1 MTRIV
6 LSPEAQYAQTAEV
19 VRLLKKV
26 NDMVDDLAWYHQNS
40 EEAYDLLDK
49 AFALLSTQENELC
62 ENVSTS

>member
-49 AFALLSTQENELC
+49 AYALLSTQENELC